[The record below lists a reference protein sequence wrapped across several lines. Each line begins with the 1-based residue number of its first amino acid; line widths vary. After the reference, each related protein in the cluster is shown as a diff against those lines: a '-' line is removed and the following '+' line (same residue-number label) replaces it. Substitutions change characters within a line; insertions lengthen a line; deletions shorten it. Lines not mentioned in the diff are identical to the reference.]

1 VKTNFPARIAG
12 MKLLII
18 LLILTTLF
26 SSRSYAGDDALDN
39 EQETT
44 APRFELDEIVVT
56 ATGIKENILNI
67 PRNVT
72 VITSEDIEQ
81 ATSNNIVD
89 LLSRESG
96 MNLNS
101 FFGSDKHTTVDIRGM
116 GATAVSNVV
125 VMVDG
130 IRLNSTDM
138 AGPDFSSV
146 SLDQVERIEIVRGAG
161 SVLYGDGAVGGVIN
175 IITKKGTTKPEARIY
190 SSYGSFETTDNRGS
204 FRGKIKDL
212 GFNLNAGYFSSDGYR
227 ENGYL
232 RKNDVAADIYYKAVD
247 WITLSLSGS
256 SHEDRCGLP
265 GPVSIEDMDSGN
277 RRTKTNRPD
286 DFGEITD
293 RRVTGGMEIDLDKWG
308 VLNARRGYRF
318 RDNSYI
324 LGYSELTSKKDQ
336 TDDIDEDTKN
346 LSLDYKNEFRAF
358 GLPHNFRCGLDH
370 YKTEYVREELSR
382 GQRKNSEVKNLGLFL
397 TGNWSL
403 PADLGL
409 ELGYRYN
416 RYKGR
421 FRDDLKQ
428 SDSGIKWWENGHITS
443 ERWIN
448 RACDMGLTYTVA
460 PGTTLFVSYAKS
472 FRIPNVDE
480 LALKDGDLKPQNGFH
495 LDAGSRMRFKNLF
508 EISITIFRIKIEDE
522 IYFGED
528 PDDAS
533 NRTGFN
539 RNYDDNTIRRGV
551 ETDLKIYPS
560 DSLYIWGN
568 YSYTSAKF
576 EKEGTYVPLVPENTA
591 NTGVEWRAID
601 PLLVSVMCS
610 WTGSRFD
617 GNDLNNDKYKKL
629 DDYFVFNGK
638 ISYEYRQ
645 YKVFA
650 GVNNIFD
657 EMYST
662 IAYSN
667 TYYPMPARNFYGG
680 MEIRF

>member
-1 VKTNFPARIAG
+1 
-12 MKLLII
+12 MKLFII
-18 LLILTTLF
+18 LLIITALF
-26 SSRSYAGDDALDN
+26 SSRSYAGDNVQDN
-39 EQETT
+39 EQETA

-56 ATGIKENILNI
+56 ATGIKEPVLKI

-96 MNLNS
+96 LNLNS
-101 FFGSDKHTTVDIRGM
+101 FFGSDKRATVDIRGM
-116 GATAVSNVV
+116 GATAASNVV

-130 IRLNSTDM
+130 ARLNSTDM

-146 SLDQVERIEIVRGAG
+146 SLNQVERIEIVRGAG
-161 SVLYGDGAVGGVIN
+161 SVLYGNGAVGGAIN
-175 IITKKGTTKPEARIY
+175 IITKKGQTKPEARIY
-190 SSYGSFETTDNRGS
+190 SSYGSYDTTDNRGS

-212 GFNLNAGYFSSDGYR
+212 GFNLDTGYFSSKGYR

-232 RKNDVAADIYYKAVD
+232 RKNDVAANFYYKATD
-247 WITLSLSGS
+247 RITLSLSGS
-256 SHEDRCGLP
+256 NHEDRCGLP
-265 GPVSIEDMDSGN
+265 GPVDRKDMDSRN
-277 RRTKTNRPD
+277 KRTETNRPD

-293 RRVTGGMEIDLDKWG
+293 RRVTGGIEIDLDKWG
-308 VLNARRGYRF
+308 IFNARRGYRF

-324 LGYSELTSKKDQ
+324 MGYSEIVSEKDQ
-336 TDDIDEDTKN
+336 TDNIDEDTKN

-358 GLPHNFRCGLDH
+358 GLPHNFRCGLDN

-382 GQRKNSEVKNLGLFL
+382 DQRKNSEVKNLGLFL
-397 TGNWSL
+397 TSNWSL
-403 PADLGL
+403 LDDLAL
-409 ELGYRYN
+409 EWGYRYN
-416 RYKGR
+416 KYKGR
-421 FRDDLKQ
+421 FRTDDHVN
-428 SDSGIKWWENGHITS
+428 SSGINWWKNGHITDES
-443 ERWIN
+443 WIN
-448 RACDMGLTYTVA
+448 RAYDMGLTYTVD
-460 PGTTLFVSYAKS
+460 PGTTLFMSYAKS

-480 LALKDGDLKPQNGFH
+480 LALKRGDLKPQNGFH

-528 PDDAS
+528 PDDPL
-533 NRTGFN
+533 NRQGFN
-539 RNYDDNTIRRGV
+539 RNYDNNTIRRGV
-551 ETDLKIYPS
+551 ETDLKVYPS

-568 YSYTSAKF
+568 YSYTNAKF
-576 EKEGTYVPLVPENTA
+576 DKKGTYVPLVPKHTA
-591 NTGVEWRAID
+591 NIGVEWRAKD
-601 PLLVSVMCS
+601 PLLVSVICS
-610 WTGSRFD
+610 WTGSSFD

-638 ISYEYRQ
+638 ISYKYRQ
-645 YKVFA
+645 LKVFA

-657 EMYST
+657 ELYST